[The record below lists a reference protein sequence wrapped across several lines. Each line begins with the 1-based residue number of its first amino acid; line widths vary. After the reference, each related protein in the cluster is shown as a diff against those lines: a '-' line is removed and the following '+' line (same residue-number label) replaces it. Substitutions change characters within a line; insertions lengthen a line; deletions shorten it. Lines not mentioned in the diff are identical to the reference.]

1 MRLFISVDME
11 GISGIEKVEEC
22 FRGMP
27 GYEPVRWRVWLD
39 GYRLNGKV
47 LAPQLASR
55 TTNRKCRVMRPCD
68 LNI

>member
-27 GYEPVRWRVWLD
+27 GIRTRAQGHGRRCERRRSGRYRWR
-39 GYRLNGKV
+39 R
-47 LAPQLASR
+47 R
-55 TTNRKCRVMRPCD
+55 
-68 LNI
+68 